1 MSRIAIAILLAAS
14 VVGLSGCWGAK
25 WIKGPINTEHA
36 AMQADSI
43 RADQRR
49 ILLELARMQR
59 QFEEE
64 RDARLRSQ
72 AQTSTTLSELDESVR
87 ILTSR
92 IEESTQRTNVPGGY
106 SRPTTRR
113 VTPPPSA
120 ADTASTDTTRGG
132 GGLSD
137 GPGAAEDMYRAAYLD
152 LTRGNYTLAI
162 TGFQN
167 YLVNYPSGVHI
178 PEVHYYL
185 GECYYS
191 EERYLEAVGAFQDV
205 IRKYPASRLVPA
217 AYLKS
222 GYCYRQLEERNL
234 AEKAFRTLIEK
245 HPDTE
250 EAKQARAALAEL
262 EG

>member
-1 MSRIAIAILLAAS
+1 MSRIATAILLAAS
-14 VVGLSGCWGAK
+14 VGALSGCYGAK
-25 WIKGPINTEHA
+25 MIKGPINSEHA
-36 AMQADSI
+36 AIQADSI

-49 ILLELARMQR
+49 ILLELATLRR

-72 AQTSTTLSELDESVR
+72 ARATSTMSDLEESVR

-92 IEESTQRTNVPGGY
+92 IEESAQRTNVPGGY
-106 SRPTTRR
+106 SRPQTHTQ
-113 VTPPPSA
+113 PPPVP
-120 ADTASTDTTRGG
+120 ADTASADTTGG

-152 LTRGNYTLAI
+152 LNRGNYALAI
-162 TGFQN
+162 NGFQN
-167 YLVNYPSGVHI
+167 YLVSYPSGAHI

-222 GYCYRQLEERNL
+222 GYCYRSLEERNL

>member
-1 MSRIAIAILLAAS
+1 MSRIVTAILLAAS
-14 VVGLSGCWGAK
+14 VAGLSGCWGAK

-36 AMQADSI
+36 AVQADSI

-49 ILLELARMQR
+49 ILLELARMHR

-72 AQTSTTLSELDESVR
+72 AQMTTTLSELDESVR
-87 ILTSR
+87 VLTSR
-92 IEESTQRTNVPGGY
+92 VEESAQRTNVPGGY
-106 SRPTTRR
+106 ARPRSRPSTS
-113 VTPPPSA
+113 VVG
-120 ADTASTDTTRGG
+120 ADTAVADTSTGG
-132 GGLSD
+132 GMTD
-137 GPGAAEDMYRAAYLD
+137 GSGAAEQMYRAAYLD

-162 TGFQN
+162 NGFQN
-167 YLVNYPSGVHI
+167 YLVSYPSGVHI

-222 GYCYRQLEERNL
+222 GYCYRALEERNL
-234 AEKAFRTLIEK
+234 AEKAFRTLVEK
-245 HPDTE
+245 YPETE